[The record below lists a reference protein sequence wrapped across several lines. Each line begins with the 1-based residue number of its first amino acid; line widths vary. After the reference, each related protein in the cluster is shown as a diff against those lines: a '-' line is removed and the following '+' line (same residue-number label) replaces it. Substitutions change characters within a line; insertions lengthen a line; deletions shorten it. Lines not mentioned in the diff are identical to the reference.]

1 MDYLKEDIDSNIYSR
16 DKNNFFLNAI
26 LSSIRRNKS

>member
-1 MDYLKEDIDSNIYSR
+1 MDYLKEDIDSNIFSR
-16 DKNNFFLNAI
+16 DKNNFFFNAI